1 MAENEQPDYIFIE
14 CACDHSFEKN
24 ENNNRWINRIDGGV
38 TIPENA
44 LLSVQYAGLNVLG
57 SGGDV
62 IEFKNEKIGES
73 EIYKYNETTEIYD
86 KVKYDVFDNKVTVFL
101 EFYKNQDGLY
111 NFPLP
116 FPYFNFPDSS
126 YVAHYTALGNNKNE
140 EIEEQQ
146 YGIKQSTYNSKYN
159 YAFPIDNKRY
169 TILKINPNSKY
180 AVEEASGRVYDGVT
194 FNRDISNYEYSIYN
208 NEVEIEIDKG
218 FISPSSIAQQISQ
231 QLDKHTEPKRKT
243 MRCWVEKTDYTT
255 NWDNDY
261 VDIDGGITTETE
273 TFKLF
278 NCATRRTFYQK
289 AYENYNAYLF
299 YNSDNEVQEYQKN
312 FEYIG
317 CYNPSVFL
325 TGRSILK
332 DLSYD
337 GKQQVFAVLNQ
348 VTCEDET
355 QEGLV
360 TRDIYTNIPYDDNI
374 LKQFH
379 NIFRY
384 QEKDEAMFQ
393 TKPAIQTGST
403 SENSRFLHSDSNP
416 LSYADLDAYKKKRF
430 GTDYSALSSDRVL
443 FTNPLYLTYYPEW
456 EGFQEDGAYGCFFP
470 WKSSVDHKYYVRF
483 FARFMVKIFDGNP
496 YFEFYTPTR
505 TSDTYGG
512 NNTDFETGHAYDG
525 STFPISTTTYNRIGW
540 DRHFSAHGNQCIM
553 LWNGLTDKS
562 ELKAMFSD
570 DQNQHASEEHVF
582 ENSFILNSSKVNPP
596 EIKYY
601 YDTGNDQIYLGADSF
616 LFNFNTVESR
626 FTMSQL
632 HTSRKQFNNAL
643 SGFDASVLTGVATN
657 TSTGEPEIFY
667 SDITNAGVKNVQFP
681 LSVNPNANT
690 GIYEISP
697 TTQVTSTQEVAE
709 NYQELQTNVI
719 FDSNCGIYFGF
730 FGITEKTYE
739 NSLWDILGFS
749 KTQTHT
755 YLTEDLP
762 FQEVLYRSNRFLNSG
777 VNLNQSQIYPF
788 TTNAQINSNEIV
800 TWRSNPFNISYFNTL
815 NIPNNFRI
823 LTKTANHTFDF
834 KEEASPYR
842 VIQNQ
847 VSTLMFAEKLP
858 RKTNIPFY
866 QVRSDI
872 LPMVKYYG
880 GNSFTNGRLPVLSLV
895 NKSFSGTDYYVNQGD
910 NSMEFIIKRRIT
922 INSVVTEIFDSNGKP
937 AVLDPHSSV
946 IYKFQIPYMT
956 PQITP
961 FKTSAEL
968 EEAEQE
974 QQQKLQKKQTKKK

>member
-1 MAENEQPDYIFIE
+1 MANEQPDYIFIE

-57 SGGDV
+57 SGSDV

-111 NFPLP
+111 NYALP
-116 FPYFNFPDSS
+116 YPHFSYSS
-126 YVAHYTALGNNKNE
+126 EDYSDNYSALGNNRNLEVE
-140 EIEEQQ
+140 EPQ
-146 YGIKQSTYNSKYN
+146 YGITTSAYNSDAN

-180 AVEEASGRVYDGVT
+180 TNNEVSGRVYENVT
-194 FNRDISNYEYSIYN
+194 FPRDMSNYEYSIYN

-231 QLDKHTEPKRKT
+231 QLDKHTEPKKKT
-243 MRCWVEKTDYTT
+243 MRCWVDKVDYSTV
-255 NWDNDY
+255 WADDY

-289 AYENYNAYLF
+289 ASDNYNEITVN
-299 YNSDNEVQEYQKN
+299 NSDSEVQQYQKN
-312 FEYIG
+312 YEYIG
-317 CYNPSVFL
+317 CYNPSIFL

-332 DLSYD
+332 DNSYD
-337 GKQQVFAVLNQ
+337 SKQQNFAVLNQ
-348 VTCEDET
+348 VNCTNAT
-355 QEGLV
+355 QEGLQV
-360 TRDIYTNIPYDDNI
+360 ESIYTNIPYDDNI
-374 LKQFH
+374 LKQF
-379 NIFRY
+379 NYIFKY
-384 QEKDEAMFQ
+384 QEKDEEMYQ

-403 SENSRFLHSDSNP
+403 SKNSRFLHSDVTPS
-416 LSYADLDAYKKKRF
+416 SYATLNAYKQKRF
-430 GTDYSALSSDRVL
+430 GTDYSTSTDDRVL
-443 FTNPLYLTYYPEW
+443 FTNPLYINYYSEW

-470 WKSSVDHKYYVRF
+470 WRSSLDKKFYVRF
-483 FARFMVKIFDGNP
+483 DARFMVKIFQGYP
-496 YFEFYTPTR
+496 YFEFYAPDA
-505 TSDTYGG
+505 TSQTYGG
-512 NNTDFETGHAYDG
+512 SGDDFEPNLAYD
-525 STFPISTTTYNRIGW
+525 SAVFPDQLATYNRIGW

-553 LWNGLTDKS
+553 LWNGLGRES
-562 ELKAMFSD
+562 ELRAVFYD
-570 DQNQHASEEHVF
+570 DKNDHPHTEHVF
-582 ENSFILNSSKVNPP
+582 SNSFIYNQSVSSPP
-596 EIKYY
+596 KKAYY

-643 SGFDASVLTGVATN
+643 SGYDASVLTGVQTDKD
-657 TSTGEPEIFY
+657 TGQPKIFY
-667 SDITNAGVKNVQFP
+667 ENILNAGEKDVQFP
-681 LSVNPNANT
+681 LSVNPNAQT
-690 GIYEISP
+690 PIYEISP
-697 TTQVTSTQEVAE
+697 TTQITSTQEVLR
-709 NYQELQTNVI
+709 NYGSLRTNVI

-762 FQEVLYRSNRFLNSG
+762 FQEILYRSNRFLNSG

-788 TTNAQINSNEIV
+788 TTNAQINSNEIIS
-800 TWRSNPFNISYFNTL
+800 WRSNPFNISYFNTL

-823 LTKTANHTFDF
+823 LEKQSDGNFAF
-834 KEEASPYR
+834 KDEASPYR

-847 VSTLMFAEKLP
+847 ISTLMFAEKLP

-922 INSVVTEIFDSNGKP
+922 INSVTTEIFDSNGRP

-968 EEAEQE
+968 EEAEQ
-974 QQQKLQKKQTKKK
+974 QKQLQKTKKKNS

>member
-1 MAENEQPDYIFIE
+1 MSENEQPDYIFIE

-57 SGGDV
+57 SGSDV
-62 IEFKNEKIGES
+62 IEFKNQKIGES
-73 EIYKYNETTEIYD
+73 EIYKYNEATENYD
-86 KVKYDVFDNKVTVFL
+86 KVKYDVFDNKVTIFL

-111 NFPLP
+111 NYTLP
-116 FPYFNFPDSS
+116 YPHFTYSTTSFEER
-126 YVAHYTALGNNKNE
+126 YTAYGNNKSTTTE
-140 EIEEQQ
+140 EKQH
-146 YGIKQSTYNSKYN
+146 GVTQSTYNSIYN

-169 TILKINPNSKY
+169 TILKRNPNSKY
-180 AVEEASGRVYDGVT
+180 SGSYSGREYNGIYFV
-194 FNRDISNYEYSIYN
+194 RDMANYEYSIYH

-243 MRCWVEKTDYTT
+243 MRCWIEKSDYTT
-255 NWDNDY
+255 DWDYDY
-261 VDIDGGITTETE
+261 QDIDGGIITETE

-278 NCATRRTFYQK
+278 DCATRRTFYQK
-289 AYENYNAYLF
+289 ASERFNEGDNYN
-299 YNSDNEVQEYQKN
+299 DNFEVEQYQKN

-317 CYNPSVFL
+317 CYNPSIFL

-337 GKQQVFAVLNQ
+337 AKQKNYAILNQ
-348 VTCEDET
+348 VSCEDEVV
-355 QEGLV
+355 EGFV
-360 TRDIYTNIPYDDNI
+360 TRDLYTNIPYDKDI
-374 LKQFH
+374 LIQFH
-379 NIFRY
+379 YLFQY
-384 QEKDEAMFQ
+384 QEKDSAMFE
-393 TKPAIQTGST
+393 TKPAKKTGST
-403 SENSRFLHSDSNP
+403 AENSRFLHSDSEP
-416 LSYADLDAYKKKRF
+416 LAFSSLAEYKLKRF
-430 GTDYSALSSDRVL
+430 GTDYSSSANDRIF
-443 FTNPLYLTYYPEW
+443 FTNALYLTYFPQYEN
-456 EGFQEDGAYGCFFP
+456 FQEDGAYGCFFP
-470 WKSSVDHKYYVRF
+470 WKSSVDNKYYCRVYGRF
-483 FARFMVKIFDGNP
+483 YVGLDNLGDP
-496 YFEFYTPTR
+496 YFDFYTDT
-505 TSDTYGG
+505 TQTINTYGG
-512 NNTDFETGHAYDG
+512 NNTGFEPHLAYDG
-525 STFPISTTTYNRIGW
+525 STFPISTITYNRIGW

-553 LWNGLTDKS
+553 LWNGLTDVS
-562 ELKAMFSD
+562 ELKAYFHD
-570 DQNQHASEEHVF
+570 DQNDQPQEEHVF
-582 ENSFILNSSKVNPP
+582 SNSFILNSTINSTK
-596 EIKYY
+596 EKYY

-616 LFNFNTVESR
+616 LFNFDTVESR

-643 SGFDASVLTGVATN
+643 SGFDASILTGVKTDDN
-657 TSTGEPEIFY
+657 TGQPKIYY
-667 SDITNAGVKNVQFP
+667 SNIANAGHYTVQFP
-681 LSVNPNANT
+681 LDINPNANT

-697 TTQVTSTQEVAE
+697 TKEITSTQEVAE
-709 NYQELQTNVI
+709 NYQVMQTNVI
-719 FDSNCGIYFGF
+719 FDSNCGIFFGF

-762 FQEVLYRSNRFLNSG
+762 LQEILYRNNRFLNSG

-788 TTNAQINSNEIV
+788 TTNAQINSNEIIS
-800 TWRSNPFNISYFNTL
+800 WRSNPFNISYFNTL
-815 NIPNNFRI
+815 NIPNNFRV
-823 LTKTANHTFDF
+823 LTKISNHTFDY
-834 KEEASPYR
+834 KDSASPYR

-880 GNSFTNGRLPVLSLV
+880 GNNQTNGRLPVLTLV
-895 NKSFSGTDYYVNQGD
+895 NKSFSGVDYFVNQGD

-922 INSVVTEIFDSNGKP
+922 INSVTTEIFDSNGKP
-937 AVLDPHSSV
+937 AILDPHSSV
-946 IYKFQIPYMT
+946 IYKFQVPYVT

-961 FKTSAEL
+961 FKTSAEYQESLDL
-968 EEAEQE
+968 EQM
-974 QQQKLQKKQTKKK
+974 KKNKNKKKK

>member
-1 MAENEQPDYIFIE
+1 MANEQPDYIFIE

-24 ENNNRWINRIDGGV
+24 ESNNRWINRIDGGV

-73 EIYKYNETTEIYD
+73 EIYKYNEDTEIYD
-86 KVKYDVFDNKVTVFL
+86 KVKYDVFDNKVNIFL

-111 NFPLP
+111 NYTLP
-116 FPYFNFPDSS
+116 FPHYKFSPETYKDN
-126 YVAHYTALGNNKNE
+126 YTAYGNNKDTLNE
-140 EIEEQQ
+140 EKQH
-146 YGIKQSTYNSKYN
+146 GITESTYNSIYN

-169 TILKINPNSKY
+169 TILKRNPNSKY
-180 AVEEASGRVYDGVT
+180 SGSYSGRQYEGI
-194 FNRDISNYEYSIYN
+194 FFPRDMANYEYSIYH

-243 MRCWVEKTDYTT
+243 MRCWIEKTDYTT
-255 NWDNDY
+255 DWDDDY
-261 VDIDGGITTETE
+261 QDIDGGLTTETE

-278 NCATRRTFYQK
+278 DCATRRTFYQK
-289 AYENYNAYLF
+289 ASENFNEAINYND
-299 YNSDNEVQEYQKN
+299 NSEVLQYQKN

-317 CYNPSVFL
+317 CYNPSIFL

-332 DLSYD
+332 DLTYD
-337 GKQQVFAVLNQ
+337 AKQKNYAILNQ
-348 VTCEDET
+348 VSCADET
-355 QEGLV
+355 EEGTVIRAL
-360 TRDIYTNIPYDDNI
+360 YTNIPYDDDI

-379 NIFRY
+379 YLFQY
-384 QEKDEAMFQ
+384 QAKDSEMYEN
-393 TKPAIQTGST
+393 KPAKFTNST
-403 SENSRFLHSDSNP
+403 PENSRFIH
-416 LSYADLDAYKKKRF
+416 ADCIPATTFTSLANYKLTRF
-430 GTDYSALSSDRVL
+430 GTDYSENSAGRAN
-443 FTNPLYLTYYPEW
+443 FTNPLYLTYNSLFEN
-456 EGFQEDGAYGCFFP
+456 FQEDGAYGCFFP
-470 WKSSVDHKYYVRF
+470 WISGTDNKYYTRIN
-483 FARFMVKIFDGNP
+483 VKFYVKLDAQSDP
-496 YFEFYTPTR
+496 YFEFYTNG
-505 TSDTYGG
+505 SDTYGG
-512 NNTDFETGHAYDG
+512 NDDNFNLNYDS
-525 STFPISTTTYNRIGW
+525 STFPLLTQSYNRIGW
-540 DRHFSAHGNQCIM
+540 DRHFSAHGNQCMM
-553 LWNGLTDKS
+553 LWNGLGDES
-562 ELKAMFSD
+562 ELTAYFKD
-570 DQNQHASEEHVF
+570 DQNKHPSLQHVF
-582 ENSFILNSSKVNPP
+582 SNSFILNNTASTTKK
-596 EIKYY
+596 KYY

-616 LFNFNTVESR
+616 LFNFDTVESR

-643 SGFDASVLTGVATN
+643 SGFDASVITGVSTDAN
-657 TSTGEPEIFY
+657 TGQPEIYY
-667 SDITNAGVKNVQFP
+667 SNIDNAGENTVQFP
-681 LSVNPNANT
+681 LDVNPNANT

-697 TTQVTSTQEVAE
+697 TVEVTSTQEVAE
-709 NYQELQTNVI
+709 NYNQMQTNVI
-719 FDSNCGIYFGF
+719 FDSNCGIFFGF

-762 FQEVLYRSNRFLNSG
+762 FQEILYRNNRFLNSG

-788 TTNAQINSNEIV
+788 TTNAQINSNEIIS
-800 TWRSNPFNISYFNTL
+800 WRSNPFNISYFNTL
-815 NIPNNFRI
+815 NIPNNFRV
-823 LTKTANHTFDF
+823 LTKVSNHTFDF
-834 KEEASPYR
+834 KETASPYR

-847 VSTLMFAEKLP
+847 VSTLMYAEKLP

-922 INSVVTEIFDSNGKP
+922 INSVTTEIFDSNGKP

-946 IYKFQIPYMT
+946 IYKFQVPYNT

-974 QQQKLQKKQTKKK
+974 KLQKKTNQKK